1 MVIRKAETAALLT
14 IIIVYS
20 GLIRVSSRDIFRP
33 PVISE
38 NITGIEGV
46 IASSPRKT
54 QSGKTYAVDVKISSV
69 EAVPS
74 VKYSPKA
81 RFQSPEPSG
90 KAQHFGKARHFGIAT
105 LYVPAAK
112 IEALYPGRLFSAA
125 RRFDAADTEKDK
137 DSKYRN
143 RLFDTGCKI
152 YAPVSLMKFTS
163 SVSQSPGKA
172 YLQKLFPAKTG
183 FYASDIFSEN
193 YTSKIFLWRALLR
206 LQLKRLLYAWGEAG
220 GLLLAL
226 LCGAKEYTALN
237 LSEIFRKAGL
247 SHILALSGMHLSL
260 FSGLVKKV
268 FSVFSEKRL
277 QTVLSVLVAA
287 VFVFFAGFTPS
298 LTRAFICMLISAAAS
313 LFFFQPD
320 KLTVLA
326 ISFLVQLC
334 IFPQDA
340 DSEAFLLSYGA
351 FLGIIAGEKLFTR
364 FFNALLPF
372 KLGSSVAVS
381 LGAQLFTIP
390 LSLLLFGE
398 FAPAGFIASV
408 IVSPF
413 AGYFVTFGLISVFFT
428 LLMPFLLKPLGV
440 IIIQFYR
447 ILIMMVRFFSSFKD

>member
-20 GLIRVSSRDIFRP
+20 GLIRVSSRDFFRP
-33 PVISE
+33 PVNLEKIS
-38 NITGIEGV
+38 GIEGV

-69 EAVPS
+69 EAFPP
-74 VKYSPKA
+74 VKNSPKV
-81 RFQSPEPSG
+81 RFQSPAG
-90 KAQHFGKARHFGIAT
+90 KSFGKAAHFGIAT

-125 RRFDAADTEKDK
+125 RRYDANHSDQK
-137 DSKYRN
+137 SVN

-152 YAPVSLMKFTS
+152 YAPVSLMKFSS
-163 SVSQSPGKA
+163 SVKQSPGKA
-172 YLQKLFPAKTG
+172 YLQKLFPAKTA
-183 FYASDIFSEN
+183 FYASEVFSDS
-193 YTSKIFLWRALLR
+193 YTSKIFFYRALLR

-226 LCGAKEYTALN
+226 LCGAKEYTALS

-247 SHILALSGMHLSL
+247 SHILALSGIHLSL
-260 FSGLVKKV
+260 FSGLIKKA
-268 FSVFSEKRL
+268 FSVFSGKRL
-277 QTVLSVLVAA
+277 ETVLSVLVAGL
-287 VFVFFAGFTPS
+287 FVFFAGFTPS
-298 LTRAFICMLISAAAS
+298 LARAFICMLISASAS

-326 ISFLVQLC
+326 LSFMLQLC

-340 DSEAFLLSYGA
+340 GSEAFLLSYGA
-351 FLGIIAGEKLFTR
+351 FLGIIAGEKFFTR
-364 FFNALLPF
+364 FLNSLLPF

-390 LSLLLFGE
+390 LSLMLFGE

-413 AGYFVTFGLISVFFT
+413 AGYFVTFGLISVFFA

-440 IIIQFYR
+440 IIVQLYR